1 MIGNAIGD
9 AFLPQQSFQNPH
21 VRNRIVG
28 VKPVVI
34 RIDRNGILPLY
45 IKKPVSAKATVE
57 VAGCRF
63 YDPHH
68 SLRADLG
75 PSPAVDTSAAFTL

>member
-1 MIGNAIGD
+1 
-9 AFLPQQSFQNPH
+9 
-21 VRNRIVG
+21 
-28 VKPVVI
+28 
-34 RIDRNGILPLY
+34 
-45 IKKPVSAKATVE
+45 VE